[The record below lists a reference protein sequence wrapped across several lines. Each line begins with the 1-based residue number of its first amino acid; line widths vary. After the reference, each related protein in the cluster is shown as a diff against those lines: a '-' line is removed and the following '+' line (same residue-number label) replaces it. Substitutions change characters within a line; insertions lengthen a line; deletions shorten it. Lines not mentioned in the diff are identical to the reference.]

1 MIEKVMF
8 LVKSLIRTNT
18 YNKIH
23 FHEANSNTL
32 DKFISRDLL
41 PNEYG
46 GKAGTID
53 EIKADWYKK
62 VVEQKEYLQ
71 SPSCWKIDESKRKYT
86 KDNKVVAES
95 FKTIS
100 FD

>member
-1 MIEKVMF
+1 MF
-8 LVKSLIRTNT
+8 IIKSLIRTNT
-18 YNKIH
+18 YSKIH

-32 DKFISRDLL
+32 DKFISKDLL

-53 EIKADWYKK
+53 ELKAYWYKK
-62 VVEQKEYLQ
+62 VVEHKEYLQ
-71 SPSCWKIDESKRKYT
+71 DDNCWKVDESKRKYT

>member
-1 MIEKVMF
+1 MF

-32 DKFISRDLL
+32 DKFIPKDLL
-41 PNEYG
+41 PFEYG
-46 GKAGTID
+46 GKAGTIE
-53 EIKADWYKK
+53 EIKANWYKK
-62 VVEQKEYLQ
+62 VVEQRDYLM

-86 KDNKVVAES
+86 KDNKVVADS
-95 FKTIS
+95 FKSIS